1 MMKLAFRHGAAL
13 LCGLQLIC
21 AGFLLRLQ
29 NGRVCW
35 YDGAQARWFE
45 TSVCADALSSADRA
59 LLSGGL
65 TFDTRAQLTRA
76 LEDFCS

>member
-1 MMKLAFRHGAAL
+1 MKLDLRRAAGAFV
-13 LCGLQLIC
+13 CCLQLGC
-21 AGFLLRLQ
+21 AVFLLRLQ

-35 YDGAQARWFE
+35 YDGAQGRWFE
-45 TSVCADALSSADRA
+45 TSVCADALTKADQA
-59 LLSGGL
+59 LLSDGL